1 MYTAFETMSHQLPS
15 DLTVFLT
22 FDKFGKHAE
31 ILDMLTAQGV
41 TIVHSLD
48 QKPDAVFSDRLTYL
62 NEAHGLG
69 ETPFFYLS
77 DGAQDV
83 PQFVDHIRATVL
95 ADDLN
100 RVLSGL
106 TAN

>member
-1 MYTAFETMSHQLPS
+1 MSHQLPS

-41 TIVHSLD
+41 TIVHSLTD
-48 QKPDAVFSDRLTYL
+48 KPDAVFSDRLTFL
-62 NEAHGLG
+62 SEAHGLG

-77 DGAQDV
+77 DGVHVV
-83 PQFVDHIRATVL
+83 PQFVDHIRSTAL
-95 ADDLN
+95 ASDLN

-106 TAN
+106 TAS